1 MVILNYTGKHSIKI
15 ANYFLL
21 SSSYA
26 LYAQH
31 NPFALFVLLFVTFV
45 TYFGARLIENFRQYK
60 KALIYGLV
68 TLALT
73 PLFFYKYYDFFK
85 QVVMD
90 AMGGEF
96 VGEQWIVPIGLSFF
110 TFQALSYLYDVYY
123 EKIKTEK
130 NLWDYMLFVAFFPQ
144 ILSGPINRAN
154 ELLPQIK
161 NNRSFNYEKTAFGF
175 KQMLYGMFL
184 KVVLAD
190 RLGMYVDTV
199 YGDWSLQTG
208 VTCAVASVAYSLQI
222 YADFAGYSLMA
233 IGVGH
238 ILGFDFANNFNRPYF
253 SVSVKDFWHRWHI
266 SLSSWLRDYVYIPL
280 GGSRCSKKRNYVN
293 IMITFL
299 VSGIW
304 HGANWTFIVWG
315 LIHGLF
321 QVIEKILGLN
331 KRESKNCVEK
341 AIRIL
346 VTFFVVNL
354 VWIFFRMPSLSES
367 VDFICYTAANLTGK
381 LFLPDADKVLYLTI
395 ALFIFAIKEFL
406 DEYKP
411 QRVSLWNSKHIMI
424 RYITYVAMIFL
435 IFMIGVLDSGNFIYL
450 NF

>member
-1 MVILNYTGKHSIKI
+1 MDCTYR
-15 ANYFLL
+15 
-21 SSSYA
+21 
-26 LYAQH
+26 
-31 NPFALFVLLFVTFV
+31 FV
-45 TYFGARLIENFRQYK
+45 
-60 KALIYGLV
+60 
-68 TLALT
+68 
-73 PLFFYKYYDFFK
+73 FFH
-85 QVVMD
+85 
-90 AMGGEF
+90 
-96 VGEQWIVPIGLSFF
+96 IS
-110 TFQALSYLYDVYY
+110 ALSYLYDVYY

-222 YADFAGYSLMA
+222 YADLAGYSLMA

-253 SVSVKDFWHRWHI
+253 SVSVTDFWHRWHI

>member
-253 SVSVKDFWHRWHI
+253 SVSVTDFWHRWHI

-411 QRVSLWNSKHIMI
+411 NEYHYGIVSTL
-424 RYITYVAMIFL
+424 
-435 IFMIGVLDSGNFIYL
+435 
-450 NF
+450 

>member
-1 MVILNYTGKHSIKI
+1 
-15 ANYFLL
+15 
-21 SSSYA
+21 
-26 LYAQH
+26 
-31 NPFALFVLLFVTFV
+31 
-45 TYFGARLIENFRQYK
+45 
-60 KALIYGLV
+60 
-68 TLALT
+68 
-73 PLFFYKYYDFFK
+73 
-85 QVVMD
+85 MD

-253 SVSVKDFWHRWHI
+253 SVSVTDFWHRWHI

-280 GGSRCSKKRNYVN
+280 GGSRCSKKKKLCKHNDN
-293 IMITFL
+293 
-299 VSGIW
+299 
-304 HGANWTFIVWG
+304 
-315 LIHGLF
+315 
-321 QVIEKILGLN
+321 ILGQWYLAW
-331 KRESKNCVEK
+331 SKLD
-341 AIRIL
+341 IHSMGID
-346 VTFFVVNL
+346 TWFVPSNRKNS
-354 VWIFFRMPSLSES
+354 WIE
-367 VDFICYTAANLTGK
+367 
-381 LFLPDADKVLYLTI
+381 
-395 ALFIFAIKEFL
+395 
-406 DEYKP
+406 
-411 QRVSLWNSKHIMI
+411 
-424 RYITYVAMIFL
+424 
-435 IFMIGVLDSGNFIYL
+435 
-450 NF
+450 

>member
-21 SSSYA
+21 LSSYA

-85 QVVMD
+85 QVVID

-253 SVSVKDFWHRWHI
+253 SVSVTDFWHRWHI

-367 VDFICYTAANLTGK
+367 VDFICYTAANLTCK

>member
-222 YADFAGYSLMA
+222 YADLAGYSLMA

-253 SVSVKDFWHRWHI
+253 SVSVTDFWHRWHI

-367 VDFICYTAANLTGK
+367 VDSICYTAANLTGK

>member
-130 NLWDYMLFVAFFPQ
+130 NLWDYILFVAFFPQ

-238 ILGFDFANNFNRPYF
+238 IL
-253 SVSVKDFWHRWHI
+253 
-266 SLSSWLRDYVYIPL
+266 
-280 GGSRCSKKRNYVN
+280 
-293 IMITFL
+293 
-299 VSGIW
+299 
-304 HGANWTFIVWG
+304 
-315 LIHGLF
+315 
-321 QVIEKILGLN
+321 
-331 KRESKNCVEK
+331 
-341 AIRIL
+341 
-346 VTFFVVNL
+346 
-354 VWIFFRMPSLSES
+354 
-367 VDFICYTAANLTGK
+367 
-381 LFLPDADKVLYLTI
+381 
-395 ALFIFAIKEFL
+395 
-406 DEYKP
+406 
-411 QRVSLWNSKHIMI
+411 
-424 RYITYVAMIFL
+424 
-435 IFMIGVLDSGNFIYL
+435 
-450 NF
+450 

>member
-253 SVSVKDFWHRWHI
+253 SVSVTDFWHRWHI

-293 IMITFL
+293 IKWYLAWSKLDIHSM
-299 VSGIW
+299 GIDTW
-304 HGANWTFIVWG
+304 FVPSNRKNSW
-315 LIHGLF
+315 
-321 QVIEKILGLN
+321 IE
-331 KRESKNCVEK
+331 
-341 AIRIL
+341 
-346 VTFFVVNL
+346 
-354 VWIFFRMPSLSES
+354 
-367 VDFICYTAANLTGK
+367 
-381 LFLPDADKVLYLTI
+381 
-395 ALFIFAIKEFL
+395 
-406 DEYKP
+406 
-411 QRVSLWNSKHIMI
+411 
-424 RYITYVAMIFL
+424 
-435 IFMIGVLDSGNFIYL
+435 
-450 NF
+450 

>member
-15 ANYFLL
+15 VNYFLL

-199 YGDWSLQTG
+199 YGDWSPQTG

-253 SVSVKDFWHRWHI
+253 SVSVTDFWHRWHI

>member
-21 SSSYA
+21 LSSYA

-85 QVVMD
+85 QVVID

-253 SVSVKDFWHRWHI
+253 SVSVTDFWHRWHI
-266 SLSSWLRDYVYIPL
+266 SLSSWLRDYVYIPR

-293 IMITFL
+293 IMITFM

>member
-208 VTCAVASVAYSLQI
+208 VTCAVTSVAYSLQI

-253 SVSVKDFWHRWHI
+253 SVSVTDFWHRWHI

>member
-222 YADFAGYSLMA
+222 YADLAGYSLMA

-253 SVSVKDFWHRWHI
+253 SVSVTDFWHRWHI

-424 RYITYVAMIFL
+424 RYITYVSYI
-435 IFMIGVLDSGNFIYL
+435 S
-450 NF
+450 

>member
-222 YADFAGYSLMA
+222 YADLAGYSLMA

-253 SVSVKDFWHRWHI
+253 SVSVTDFWHRWHI

-435 IFMIGVLDSGNFIYL
+435 IFMLDCLDSGNFIYL

>member
-123 EKIKTEK
+123 EKIKNEK

-253 SVSVKDFWHRWHI
+253 SVSVTDFWHRWHI

>member
-144 ILSGPINRAN
+144 ILSGLINRAN

-222 YADFAGYSLMA
+222 YADLAGYSLMA

-253 SVSVKDFWHRWHI
+253 SVSVTDFWHRWHI

-304 HGANWTFIVWG
+304 HGVNWTFIVWG